1 MKRAIVCLTLALA
14 AAGTVSA
21 SPMPLDGTW
30 VILDQ
35 VMSEGDYFT
44 GQWDWTSSSA
54 VKFTITDLYV
64 VSDQFEVY
72 DSGSLVLTTPD
83 MLDWSDLGV
92 AGSKTAPPYETDPD
106 AALASGYFSSGV
118 ITFAAGSHSIRIRD
132 IHIPLQDSGEVY
144 PDGTVAFKAMECPA
158 VPVPGAVLLGT
169 LGTGLV
175 GWLRRRRSL

>member
-1 MKRAIVCLTLALA
+1 
-14 AAGTVSA
+14 
-21 SPMPLDGTW
+21 MPLDGTW
-30 VILDQ
+30 VILDEY
-35 VMSEGDYFT
+35 MSEGDSFT

-72 DSGSLVLTTPD
+72 DAGSLVLTTSDVP
-83 MLDWSDLGV
+83 DWSDLG
-92 AGSKTAPPYETDPD
+92 ASGPYTAPPFEGDPD

-118 ITFAAGSHSIRIRD
+118 ITFAAGSHSITIRD
-132 IHIPLQDSGEVY
+132 IHIPPTDSGAAF